1 MSVEQL
7 LQQAPSGLSSKDTA
21 YLLVNPQGR
30 YFCRLGTYS
39 RKNKTFAV
47 HTAWSLAGAKMFGMT
62 ASIYDLAKR
71 EPKIKNFNI
80 IKLSLSDVQ

>member
-21 YLLVNPQGR
+21 YLLVNSEGR
-30 YFCRLGTYS
+30 YFCRLGIYSKKSKTY
-39 RKNKTFAV
+39 TV
-47 HTAWSLAGAKMFGMT
+47 HTSWSLAGAKMFGMT

-71 EPKIKNFNI
+71 EPKIKKFNI
-80 IKLSLSDVQ
+80 ITLTLSSLQ